1 MPKPM
6 IIISSRELFWLCIQ
20 FMKLKSNGIAWVN
33 SADMRMK
40 TIAVS
45 AIWILKMTVRLT
57 VMVYL
62 AVKPSLMIVVF
73 APVVTLG
80 MLPIVIKMTAV
91 IVSGT
96 MQIWTV
102 MVIVVYRM
110 VQPIWMTV
118 VYVLVVIQGI
128 WQIAIRIV
136 MVTVLLIHLLVVKEK
151 IVVRL

>member
-1 MPKPM
+1 
-6 IIISSRELFWLCIQ
+6 
-20 FMKLKSNGIAWVN
+20 
-33 SADMRMK
+33 MK

-45 AIWILKMTVRLT
+45 AIWILKMTVPLT

-73 APVVTLG
+73 APVVILG

>member
-1 MPKPM
+1 M
-6 IIISSRELFWLCIQ
+6 IPLLNVQLFVML
-20 FMKLKSNGIAWVN
+20 
-33 SADMRMK
+33 
-40 TIAVS
+40 
-45 AIWILKMTVRLT
+45 ILKMIVLTT

-62 AVKPSLMIVVF
+62 VVKPLLMTAVF
-73 APVVTLG
+73 ALG
-80 MLPIVIKMTAV
+80 AIRTTSPIVIKMTAV